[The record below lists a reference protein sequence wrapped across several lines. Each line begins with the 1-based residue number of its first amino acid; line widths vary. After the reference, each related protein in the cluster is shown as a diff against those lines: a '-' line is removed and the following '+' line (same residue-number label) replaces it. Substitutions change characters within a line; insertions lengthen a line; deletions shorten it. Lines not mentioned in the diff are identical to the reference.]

1 MQGPTASAPMTP
13 TVVRGAGLS
22 AVGLFATQAATLAAY
37 IVLARLA
44 SPSTFGAF
52 AAAAIVV
59 TVGGFL
65 SESGMLAALVQRS
78 GPMEEATATATAST
92 LVGGVLLCLLGL
104 GLAPIV
110 GLFFRSAEIGQV
122 SAVLAGILF
131 LNAAAVVPSALLQRR
146 LSLRP
151 LLIAEPLAA
160 LVLGLAA
167 GLALAAGLGIW
178 GLAIGAYASAIART
192 GSIWALAGWVP
203 RFAGASWAM
212 WRELVGYARHVV
224 ASDAIKQSGTM
235 ASTALIGRV
244 LGTAPLGQFRY
255 AWRLAYAG
263 ASVVSV
269 GSYFLFPVFSQIASQ
284 PERFRGAFERS
295 LRVSA
300 FAFFPITFLFL
311 SLGHPLVV
319 LLFGDAWSEAGWV
332 LVALSALPALRA
344 VGSPCAEALKAA
356 GRPDVLPLVTL
367 FTAVVTIALIFP
379 LLVFGAVGVGLA
391 FSIGTGSAV
400 AYSLVRAA
408 PIVGVRTAVLLRQLV
423 TPAAA
428 GAAAAG
434 LTFALDQGVVD
445 AAARTTGVGLVLLA
459 GEILLGALVY
469 VGVASVLSR
478 SAVAEFKTILGHLL
492 KRVGGSGGS
501 APASGSRTEVRRVG

>member
-1 MQGPTASAPMTP
+1 MTP

-22 AVGLFATQAATLAAY
+22 AVGLFATQSATLVAY

-65 SESGMLAALVQRS
+65 SESGMLAALVSRS

-104 GLAPIV
+104 ALAPIV

-151 LLIAEPLAA
+151 LLVAEPLAA
-160 LVLGLAA
+160 LVLGLAG

-178 GLAIGAYASAIART
+178 GLAIGAYVSAVART
-192 GSIWALAGWVP
+192 GSIWLLAGWIP
-203 RFAGASWAM
+203 RIAGASWAM
-212 WRELVGYARHVV
+212 WRELVRYARHIV
-224 ASDAIKQSGTM
+224 ASEAIKQSGTM
-235 ASTALIGRV
+235 ASTAIIGRA
-244 LGTAPLGQFRY
+244 LGTGPLGQFRY
-255 AWRLAYAG
+255 AWRVATAG

-269 GSYFLFPVFSQIASQ
+269 GSYFLFPVFSQITGE
-284 PERFRGAFERS
+284 PERFRSAFERS
-295 LRVSA
+295 LRISA
-300 FAFFPITFLFL
+300 FAFFPVTFLFL
-311 SLGHPLVV
+311 ALGHPLVV
-319 LLFGDAWSEAGWV
+319 LLFGDAWSEAGWA

-344 VGSPCAEALKAA
+344 VGSVCAEALKAA
-356 GRPDVLPLVTL
+356 GRPDVLPSATL

-400 AYSLVRAA
+400 AYSLVRTA
-408 PIVGVRTAVLLRQLV
+408 PIVGARTAVILRQLSI
-423 TPAAA
+423 PAAA
-428 GAAAAG
+428 GTVAAG
-434 LTFALDQGVVD
+434 FTFALDQGVVD
-445 AAARTTGVGLVLLA
+445 AAARSTGVGLVLL
-459 GEILLGALVY
+459 GIEILLGALVY
-469 VGVASVLSR
+469 VGAARVLSR
-478 SAVAEFKTILGHLL
+478 SAVAEFRTILGHLL

-501 APASGSRTEVRRVG
+501 APVSGSRTEVRRVG